1 MEANKVRYM
10 NIKLTKYWAYFT
22 MISRSQK
29 EPRRPVRPQQYNN
42 SAVQRQ
48 QQQCQ
53 QQQQQHDAWWLFPRW
68 RQLLAITSPSVI
80 FLWSHILWSW
90 TSFGIAIVVSNSRGL
105 IYSAAIWNPLQ
116 ALRVFALRACNG
128 FQIAALCHICKNL
141 TKQHIA
147 IGIF

>member
-1 MEANKVRYM
+1 MEANKVRYK

-22 MISRSQK
+22 MIIRSQK

-116 ALRVFALRACNG
+116 ALSVFALRACNG
-128 FQIAALCHICKNL
+128 FKITALYHICKNL